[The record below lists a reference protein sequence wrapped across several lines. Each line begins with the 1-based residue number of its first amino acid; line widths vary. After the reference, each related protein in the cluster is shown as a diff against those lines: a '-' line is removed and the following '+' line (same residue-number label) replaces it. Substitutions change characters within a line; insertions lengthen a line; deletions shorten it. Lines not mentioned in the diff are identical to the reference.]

1 MKTRDVRRRAATRSG
16 RFGAARLR
24 FRLSSGSCLV
34 AVRTGRVRCRVWF
47 YGSTITDAKRFE
59 VIIDGAQHG
68 CGRVANSRNA
78 ACTVRRKLHRGARV
92 VSCRVVSRH
101 RRAYV
106 GGGLHVAAGG
116 MTSSSVGVGG
126 VARVY
131 PFSSPLSSSPSSPSS
146 SLLSAVV
153 VARCPQPRRAS
164 CCSRDK
170 V

>member
-1 MKTRDVRRRAATRSG
+1 MKTRDERRRAATRSG

-47 YGSTITDAKRFE
+47 YGSSITDVKRFE

-92 VSCRVVSRH
+92 VSCH
-101 RRAYV
+101 
-106 GGGLHVAAGG
+106 
-116 MTSSSVGVGG
+116 
-126 VARVY
+126 
-131 PFSSPLSSSPSSPSS
+131 
-146 SLLSAVV
+146 VV
-153 VARCPQPRRAS
+153 VARMWRRAPCCRRWYDVIECRWCRASVTVIVPSSSFLCYSSLPWSLSYAVRRAS
-164 CCSRDK
+164 CYTRDK

>member
-1 MKTRDVRRRAATRSG
+1 MTTTLFGCDETTRDESNRSKYEVTVGASVRPMKTRDVRRRAATRSG

-92 VSCRVVSRH
+92 VSCH
-101 RRAYV
+101 
-106 GGGLHVAAGG
+106 
-116 MTSSSVGVGG
+116 
-126 VARVY
+126 
-131 PFSSPLSSSPSSPSS
+131 
-146 SLLSAVV
+146 VV
-153 VARCPQPRRAS
+153 VARMLAAGSMLPP
-164 CCSRDK
+164 
-170 V
+170 VV